1 MSTSRPLER
10 QAEGSTE
17 SSTEPAF
24 AESASG
30 ESDGGAVAFEGTH
43 SLGSPLKSTLKSIRA
58 LRFGPVSLRY
68 YPRALAVSGILVVL
82 LLAAVA
88 LHLAF
93 GGTPLSYPDVI
104 AALFGDTSKK
114 KIHLAVTEFRAPR
127 TMAAVLVGACLA
139 AAGAITQTVARNP
152 LASPD
157 VLGVTAGAS
166 FGAVTVLVIG
176 GGGHAGLSGAAAL
189 IGMPAA
195 AFAAGI
201 ISGTA
206 VYALAYRR
214 GIDSY
219 RLVLVGLGIS
229 GLAASLTTWILT
241 LGDVTSAAQ
250 ALTWMMGSLNGKDWA
265 IVQPMAAA
273 AVVLLAAALLCGRWL
288 LLASFGEDTAVGL
301 GARVGRIRLT
311 ALSLAVLLAAVA
323 TVVAGPVAFVALAS
337 PQVARMISRSVVPPI
352 ALSALVG
359 AVFVLL
365 ADTLSANALSA
376 PLPVGVATAVL
387 GAPYLI
393 YLILKYQR
401 RLT

>member
-127 TMAAVLVGACLA
+127 TTAAVLVGACLA

-365 ADTLSANALSA
+365 ADTVSANALSA
-376 PLPVGVATAVL
+376 PLPVGVATAVV